1 MHRPMCKF
9 CNRGPMI
16 KHIILLIFGLGSIFQ
31 NVGIGINF
39 QNFEIEIDFLKL
51 RDWDRDRFFKIG
63 HE

>member
-16 KHIILLIFGLGSIFQ
+16 KLILLIFGLGSIFQ
-31 NVGIGINF
+31 NFGIGINF

-51 RDWDRDRFFKIG
+51 RDWDRDRFFKIV